1 MASRRH
7 YPDPIRKLFLESLR
21 VRAVIERAERAGR
34 MRGLTLILEKR
45 FGLLTP
51 TTITAELERAE
62 GNDRLDQ
69 LTDLAVDCNSP
80 QSYEAAIL
88 DESLRPT
95 PSKRQAKRRS
105 R

>member
-7 YPDPIRKLFLESLR
+7 YPDPIRKLFIESPL

-34 MRGLTLILEKR
+34 IRGLTLILERR
-45 FGLLTP
+45 FGILTP
-51 TTITAELERAE
+51 TITAELERAE
-62 GNDRLDQ
+62 AKDRLDQ
-69 LTDLAVDCNSP
+69 LTDLAVDCDSP
-80 QSYEAAIL
+80 QSFEAAIL